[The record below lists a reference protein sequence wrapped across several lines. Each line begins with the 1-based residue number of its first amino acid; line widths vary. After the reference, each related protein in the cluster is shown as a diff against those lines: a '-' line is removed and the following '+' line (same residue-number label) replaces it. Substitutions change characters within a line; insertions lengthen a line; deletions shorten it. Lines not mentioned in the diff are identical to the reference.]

1 MAVQGYAIRMMMLQ
15 LAVNHT
21 VLIETICDA
30 NDNVIGTALSAS
42 SPDEVCACLSCIVVL
57 RRRSLWYCVV
67 DVAPCVCVQEAF
79 VCAATYFG
87 YEFKGRNKDIVT
99 VNVHGVDQQFKV
111 CPGL

>member
-1 MAVQGYAIRMMMLQ
+1 
-15 LAVNHT
+15 
-21 VLIETICDA
+21 
-30 NDNVIGTALSAS
+30 
-42 SPDEVCACLSCIVVL
+42 
-57 RRRSLWYCVV
+57 
-67 DVAPCVCVQEAF
+67 VQEAF